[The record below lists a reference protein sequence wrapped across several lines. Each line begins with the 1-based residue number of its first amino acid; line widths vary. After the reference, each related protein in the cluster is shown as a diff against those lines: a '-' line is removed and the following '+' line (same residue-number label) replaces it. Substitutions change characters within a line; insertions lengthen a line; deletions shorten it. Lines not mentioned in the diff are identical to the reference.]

1 VSAGGIATLISG
13 VIILLLGLSGLNT
26 IPLLEVVIFLLLAP
40 VLYGI
45 VVWVKRFGG
54 EEIAIT

>member
-1 VSAGGIATLISG
+1 MSAGGIATLISG

-26 IPLLEVVIFLLLAP
+26 IPLLVVVIFLLLAP